1 MVLET
6 QKSQPEPP
14 VNGIT
19 ARRAERRTRQR
30 AALQWVV
37 HVSRAGGKHLVASR
51 TRDVSSQGFYC
62 LVQEPFES
70 GERVECTVVI
80 PIPKSVKSDDVLW
93 LKCQARVLRVE
104 ALASETAYGVAF
116 QIEEYSVVHLA
127 PMQIGRAEGTEGNGN
142 GFTSR

>member
-1 MVLET
+1 
-6 QKSQPEPP
+6 
-14 VNGIT
+14 
-19 ARRAERRTRQR
+19 
-30 AALQWVV
+30 
-37 HVSRAGGKHLVASR
+37 
-51 TRDVSSQGFYC
+51 
-62 LVQEPFES
+62 VQEPFES

-93 LKCQARVLRVE
+93 LKCRARVLRVE

-127 PMQIGRAEGTEGNGN
+127 PMQIGRAEGTDGN